1 MKVAKKKK
9 KSTRYIP
16 TKNYVIA
23 FLIAA
28 AAIFLVFY
36 IFEWYKV
43 KQIEKYGTSYLIE
56 SNTVSME
63 IKNYKEIPIIFS
75 EAPADYFVFI
85 NCLNEK
91 ENYKLEKE
99 LKKIIDDYD
108 LNDIFYYMNVTKLKE
123 KDANYAKKLNEAF
136 DIDNKIKNAPTILY
150 YNNNELVEVITSGKN
165 EIISA
170 TELKRIL
177 DVYEIEKK

>member
-1 MKVAKKKK
+1 MAKKKK

-75 EAPADYFVFI
+75 EAPTEYFVFI

-91 ENYKLEKE
+91 DNYKLEKE
-99 LKKIIDDYD
+99 
-108 LNDIFYYMNVTKLKE
+108 N
-123 KDANYAKKLNEAF
+123 
-136 DIDNKIKNAPTILY
+136 
-150 YNNNELVEVITSGKN
+150 
-165 EIISA
+165 
-170 TELKRIL
+170 R
-177 DVYEIEKK
+177 